1 MDIAMRTL
9 SQPPYYWF
17 LFAQVRHGV
26 ISSDLNSIH
35 SSIRCAHN
43 TVKVIRVRLRWSTVR
58 CCIMSNDILFVHAV
72 GEDDAWCLR
81 HHCVVSCLILLL
93 RSSKWRK
100 ILVSHGIKPNRMWS
114 IAFPRM
120 NFNLRIRRIYSI
132 GSTLERKSSYFP
144 SCECIHVVIISVH
157 GGKREICVTIL
168 PSYNFLVS
176 LFTYLFLR
184 TLKSFHRSTKP

>member
-17 LFAQVRHGV
+17 LFAQVHHPIWIQFIARYGALTTH
-26 ISSDLNSIH
+26 
-35 SSIRCAHN
+35 
-43 TVKVIRVRLRWSTVR
+43 IRVRLRWSTVR

-132 GSTLERKSSYFP
+132 GSTLERKSSSLP